1 MQRAVQ
7 GAVGSAVEKDVGD
20 VAQVSNATSAASV
33 QIADAL
39 RVEILNGELE
49 PGTRIRQEDVASRLG
64 GSRLPVREALR
75 MLAAEGLVQLEA
87 HKGAR
92 VPVLDSGEVENL
104 YRMRE
109 RIEPLALVEGL
120 PHLSESDLARIEE
133 IQQRIEQGV
142 TVRDFLVLD
151 REFHLATY
159 AGCTDQYLLSS
170 VVRLWNATQHYRR
183 AFMNLAGAGRMWTV
197 NAEHRLLIDAI
208 HRRDDEDAELYLLAH
223 IRRTRK
229 ELSRHPE
236 VFAAR

>member
-1 MQRAVQ
+1 MLFRSTERRLIIIPNFSTDAVDSAVQRAVQ

-92 VPVLDSGEVENL
+92 VPVLDSGELENL

-170 VVRLWNATQHYRR
+170 VVRLWKDRKSTRLNSSHSSVS
-183 AFMNLAGAGRMWTV
+183 RMPSS
-197 NAEHRLLIDAI
+197 A
-208 HRRDDEDAELYLLAH
+208 
-223 IRRTRK
+223 
-229 ELSRHPE
+229 
-236 VFAAR
+236 